1 MTAELMKSNVLRLG
15 HFGQASV
22 SDVAKNRHRNQ
33 RRVPVVTCQNPFVM
47 LDTSKMPVTAQ

>member
-1 MTAELMKSNVLRLG
+1 MKSNVLRLG

-22 SDVAKNRHRNQ
+22 SDVAKSRHRNQ
-33 RRVPVVTCQNPFVM
+33 HRVPVVTCQNPFVM